1 MDDLPTELVV
11 QIISYVPKTSLP
23 QLRLVSRLFNNLSIV
38 YVFSHIPQWLDYE
51 ASHRLVLTIA
61 HDAYNRP
68 AAMWSPWATAPDEPC
83 DNIFLGIV
91 WKVLVGTNVPGSN
104 REVVALTA
112 WNFAALSG
120 REDMDEK
127 RLRTGQNRFWMH
139 RSYAKG
145 IEEVSTKPCIGVVK
159 SVEMVGMLEVDCMD
173 SGS

>member
-1 MDDLPTELVV
+1 MDNLPTELVV
-11 QIISYVPKTSLP
+11 QIISYVSKSLLP
-23 QLRLVSRLFNNLSIV
+23 QLRLVSRLFNSISFAC
-38 YVFSHIPQWLDYE
+38 VFSHIPQWLDYE
-51 ASHRLVLTIA
+51 ASHRLVLTMA

-83 DNIFLGIV
+83 DNVFLGII

-104 REVVALTA
+104 RKGVALTA

-120 REDMDEK
+120 RGEMDEK

-145 IEEVSTKPCIGVVK
+145 IEEAPTKQRIDVVQR
-159 SVEMVGMLEVDCMD
+159 VEVDEMVEVDFKN
-173 SGS
+173 S